1 MADQDPTK
9 LLSTARAD
17 SVHGKSYV
25 VAHNEF
31 EKAISNIFGIEVGK
45 NITQA
50 IFGPVI
56 TDGSFFTMR
65 FTSEA
70 RSSSAAGQAGIIFDD
85 GNAQKKLT
93 YVDSKISLW
102 TKVGNTWVDQD
113 YDFEGANEPA
123 LTDFLDCQSIQE
135 LTGSLANKA
144 NFGKIVGTVK
154 DSDGNVVF
162 DLVKNAVAEGGA
174 QGFLDLNE
182 VKEKLIEWQG
192 HAATSVPGQFGS
204 SVIGKLIGVSGAN
217 TLSPVA
223 TSVAA
228 LPISES
234 YKVTAYLESEQFV
247 TPTGW
252 QLQVPQDTAAGT
264 QGTAVPTGPIGQAD
278 GSSSWTVPAGVY
290 AVKLSVNVLG
300 GDMDGTI
307 RWAVG
312 GNPKI
317 KRLNA
322 SGSYLTHSV
331 PYEYYEPIVT
341 TLLLPRKISYSGY
354 HSPKDD
360 MGTFI
365 IVLTEFGSFNTAIWQ
380 NTEEAMNLSLTL
392 SITRIS

>member
-1 MADQDPTK
+1 MADPTK

-65 FTSEA
+65 FTSAA
-70 RSSSAAGQAGIIFDD
+70 RSSSAASQAGIIFDD
-85 GNAQKKLT
+85 GYTQKKLT

-123 LTDFLDCQSIQE
+123 LTDFLDCIAIQP

-154 DSDGNVVF
+154 DADENVVF

-182 VKEKLIEWQG
+182 VKEKLTDWQG
-192 HAATSVPGQFGS
+192 HAATSVPGEFGAG
-204 SVIGKLIGVSGAN
+204 VVGKLIGVSGAN

-223 TSVAA
+223 TTLNA
-228 LPISES
+228 LPIAES
-234 YKVTAYLESEQFV
+234 YRAATFMPAEAFV
-247 TPTGW
+247 TPQGW
-252 QLQVPQDTAAGT
+252 VRQLVPDAAQGEPALSAGIEQVTSGGYPKAGF
-264 QGTAVPTGPIGQAD
+264 
-278 GSSSWTVPAGVY
+278 SVPAGVY
-290 AVKLSVNVLG
+290 AVRLYLNVSD
-300 GDMDGTI
+300 GDIRGTF
-307 RWAVG
+307 RWVVG
-312 GNPKI
+312 GTTGIVKLNGWGGYISSPVPHQYADSVFGGILPK
-317 KRLNA
+317 A
-322 SGSYLTHSV
+322 
-331 PYEYYEPIVT
+331 
-341 TLLLPRKISYSGY
+341 ISYGEGN
-354 HSPKDD
+354 SPKVD
-360 MGTFI
+360 MGTFMF
-365 IVLTEFGSFNTAIWQ
+365 VMKQQGTFNTAVWQ
-380 NTEEAMNLSLTL
+380 NSEQSLYAILSL
-392 SITRIS
+392 SVTRIS